1 MKWNQFRL
9 KTTTEAE
16 DIVSSMLADLE
27 IEGVQIE
34 DKIPLTQSDK
44 KQMFVDIL
52 PDMPE
57 DDGCAYLTFYLDEE
71 VDKHEML
78 LKVRQEL
85 EEMRSYLNVGDCTIE
100 ESQTED
106 VDWVNN
112 WKQYFHQFYIDDIL
126 VIPSWENVEAKDS
139 DKMVIHIDPGTAF
152 GTGMHE
158 TTQLCIR
165 QLKKYVTEDT
175 EILDVGCGSGIL
187 GMLALKFGAKHSV
200 GTDLDPCAIDAT
212 YENMDNNGISRDQYE
227 VMIGNIIDDKEV
239 QDKVGYEKYD
249 IVAVNILAD
258 VLVPLTPVIIHQL
271 KKGGI
276 YITSGIIEDKE
287 EVVVEAVK
295 KAGLEVLEVNHQG
308 EWVSVTARK
317 N

>member
-16 DIVSSMLADLE
+16 DIVSSMLADLG

-44 KQMFVDIL
+44 EQMFVDIL

-139 DKMVIHIDPGTAF
+139 DKMVIHINPGTAF

-249 IVAVNILAD
+249 IVAANILAD